1 VATVTS
7 KQDAFKPIVITL
19 ENLEEVEL
27 MYEMLAFNVSIPNIV
42 YSDSQHKN
50 EKLVELMRT
59 IRNGITKV
67 IT

>member
-1 VATVTS
+1 MATVTS